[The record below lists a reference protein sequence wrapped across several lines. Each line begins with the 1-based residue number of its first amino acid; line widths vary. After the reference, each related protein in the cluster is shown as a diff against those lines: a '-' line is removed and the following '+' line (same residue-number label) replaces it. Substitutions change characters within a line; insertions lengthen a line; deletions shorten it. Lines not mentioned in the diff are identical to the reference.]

1 MPLKN
6 GGLDEPGYQ
15 TLPKSSHLLRWFK
28 GSTGNERF
36 LTTGNEG
43 FFNVVHGNPLDFP
56 CVFHVLFPLT
66 PPSMNRFMLPV
77 SIEAAVYGVFAGGL
91 NHCHDRCRAPGM
103 QISL

>member
-1 MPLKN
+1 VPFKN

-43 FFNVVHGNPLDFP
+43 FFNVVHEFLMEI
-56 CVFHVLFPLT
+56 L
-66 PPSMNRFMLPV
+66 
-77 SIEAAVYGVFAGGL
+77 
-91 NHCHDRCRAPGM
+91 
-103 QISL
+103 